1 MPKEVK
7 LSMPDIRWGDIFE
20 FIIDALI
27 VIAAGNLAAKLFMES
42 DLPITGQ
49 FTGFLFTLGAI
60 GVAVKYVLSTRI
72 VKGRG

>member
-1 MPKEVK
+1 MADQVTLKIPKV
-7 LSMPDIRWGDIFE
+7 RWGDVLE

-42 DLPITGQ
+42 DMPITGQ